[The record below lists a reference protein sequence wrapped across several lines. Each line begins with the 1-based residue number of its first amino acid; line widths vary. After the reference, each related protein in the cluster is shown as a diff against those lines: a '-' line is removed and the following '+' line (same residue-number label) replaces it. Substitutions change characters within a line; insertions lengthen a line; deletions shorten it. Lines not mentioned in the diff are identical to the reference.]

1 MESSGTSGRT
11 AAALRTGVAI
21 TATLLACGLAAGS
34 WRHATALLYA
44 GLFSAILT
52 PVARLAVAAHAEGR
66 AGDRASVAAAAL
78 TAIALAAAVAT
89 ALAPRLWR

>member
-1 MESSGTSGRT
+1 MESSDTSGRA
-11 AAALRTGVAI
+11 AAALRTGVAV

-44 GLFSAILT
+44 GLFAAILT

-66 AGDRASVAAAAL
+66 AGNRASVAATAL